1 MHDCTKYLELTSQLH
16 LCAKYGIE
24 LDALEQKAVKLLHSK
39 TGACMARYVFGE
51 PDEVYEAIFWHT
63 TGKADMAL
71 LDKILYMADYIE
83 PNRDFEGVERLR
95 KLAYTDLDQAMLLGV
110 KSTIRE
116 MEERGVP
123 VHINTIQARQW
134 LLDRGVKLEGIRRD
148 GKKNPVRRTGGTGGG
163 GIGSGWQGWT
173 GGRSFATGCFQTLV
187 ILSVLVIGV
196 WLGLKMWMKLPEIP
210 DPSGG
215 TGTTQGREPNF

>member
-1 MHDCTKYLELTSQLH
+1 MVLADQRR
-16 LCAKYGIE
+16 LCRQYGVE
-24 LDALEQKAVKLLHSK
+24 LDELEQQAVKLLHAK
-39 TGACMARYVFGE
+39 TGACIARDIFGE

-134 LLDRGVKLEGIRRD
+134 LLDRGVKLE
-148 GKKNPVRRTGGTGGG
+148 
-163 GIGSGWQGWT
+163 
-173 GGRSFATGCFQTLV
+173 
-187 ILSVLVIGV
+187 
-196 WLGLKMWMKLPEIP
+196 E
-210 DPSGG
+210 
-215 TGTTQGREPNF
+215 